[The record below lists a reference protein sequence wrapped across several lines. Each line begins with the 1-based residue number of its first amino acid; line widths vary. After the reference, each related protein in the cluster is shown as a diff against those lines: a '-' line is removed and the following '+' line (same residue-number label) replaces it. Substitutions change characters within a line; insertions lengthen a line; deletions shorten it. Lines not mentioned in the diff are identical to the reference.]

1 LERHASYY
9 DVVVN
14 AKRNKDAAWYYPM
27 PLAAAK
33 TIAGF
38 VAFWK
43 GVQIVTS

>member
-1 LERHASYY
+1 
-9 DVVVN
+9 VN
-14 AKRNKDAAWYYPM
+14 GKENKDAAGTTHA
-27 PLAAAK
+27 LAAAK